1 MKIHTLSCITEETL
15 LLTHVRQSDVQVP
28 GPGQVVSDEDQS
40 SDESGAAPAQ
50 ERVEDELEHGGAPPG
65 NLTSENIDDDDDD
78 CDYLGSDE
86 SPAEVYTHHSHP
98 GEHGQGEV
106 VAEIP

>member
-15 LLTHVRQSDVQVP
+15 LLTHARQSDVQVP

-65 NLTSENIDDDDDD
+65 NLTTENTDDDDDD
-78 CDYLGSDE
+78 DIMATLALMKVQQRSTLITVIQENMDK
-86 SPAEVYTHHSHP
+86 VK
-98 GEHGQGEV
+98 
-106 VAEIP
+106 